1 MKIHFTAE
9 EFRSI
14 VSVGVASS
22 TDEVTPIIC
31 ATNISFSEQGEVTAI
46 ATDRYRVARVQFTPL
61 KLGEADVSRG
71 EDSVTINTKELAKFW
86 ATVKTDVMRGG
97 FWITLETES
106 FAGSTDMYTLSCAST
121 GITVKGMEVY
131 GNYPNVGKL
140 MEGYGEDE
148 ATGVPSVGLNP
159 NFLGDLVKMYHPRDF
174 AKVNMKFISWNFRFK
189 ATAPEERSNKRNPVY
204 ITREAENGGATS
216 ARLDYLVQPSMLV
229 R

>member
-14 VSVGVASS
+14 VSVGVVSS
-22 TDEVTPIIC
+22 TDDVTPIIC
-31 ATNISFSEQGEVTAI
+31 ATNISFSEQGEVTAM
-46 ATDRYRVARVQFTPL
+46 ATDRYRIARVQFTPL
-61 KLGEADVSRG
+61 KLGEADVSKG

-106 FAGSTDMYTLSCAST
+106 FAGSPDMYTLSCAST

-131 GNYPNVGKL
+131 GNYPSVGKL
-140 MEGYGEDE
+140 MEGYSEEE

-159 NFLGDLVKMYHPRDF
+159 NFLGDLAKMHHPRDF
-174 AKVNMKFISWNFRFK
+174 AKINMKFIAWTFRFK
-189 ATAPEERSNKRNPVY
+189 ATAPDEGSRKRNPVY
-204 ITREAENGGATS
+204 VTREAENGGATS

>member
-22 TDEVTPIIC
+22 TDDVTPIIC
-31 ATNISFSEQGEVTAI
+31 STNISFSEQGEVTAI

-61 KLGEADVSRG
+61 KLGEPDVSKG

-106 FAGSTDMYTLSCAST
+106 FAGSPDMYTLSCAST

-140 MEGYGEDE
+140 MEGYSEEE
-148 ATGVPSVGLNP
+148 ATGVPSVALNP
-159 NFLGDLVKMYHPRDF
+159 NFLGDLVKMYHPRDSG
-174 AKVNMKFISWNFRFK
+174 KVNMKFIAWTFRFK
-189 ATAPEERSNKRNPVY
+189 ATAQDQGSNKRNPVY
-204 ITREAENGGATS
+204 VTREAERGGATS
-216 ARLDYLVQPSMLV
+216 SRLDYLVQPSMLV

>member
-71 EDSVTINTKELAKFW
+71 RIV
-86 ATVKTDVMRGG
+86 
-97 FWITLETES
+97 
-106 FAGSTDMYTLSCAST
+106 
-121 GITVKGMEVY
+121 
-131 GNYPNVGKL
+131 
-140 MEGYGEDE
+140 
-148 ATGVPSVGLNP
+148 
-159 NFLGDLVKMYHPRDF
+159 
-174 AKVNMKFISWNFRFK
+174 
-189 ATAPEERSNKRNPVY
+189 
-204 ITREAENGGATS
+204 
-216 ARLDYLVQPSMLV
+216 
-229 R
+229 